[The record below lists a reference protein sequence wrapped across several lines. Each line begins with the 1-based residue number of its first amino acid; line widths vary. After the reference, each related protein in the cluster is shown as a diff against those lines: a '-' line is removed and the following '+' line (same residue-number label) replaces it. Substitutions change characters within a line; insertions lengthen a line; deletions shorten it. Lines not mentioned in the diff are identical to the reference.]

1 MAAPAPRVALVVKRS
16 AYARALEQPD
26 DRMHELLE
34 RGDPTVANVMA
45 SHEEHTAT
53 VKEVKE
59 ALAECGAKFT
69 RIRRRQ
75 FDDGEFDLVVTV
87 GGDGTLLRA
96 SHNLGSTPVLG
107 INSAPSSSVGFFCG
121 ARKGEVLPAIEGAL
135 AVELERVELNRM
147 QVAVNGEVVHA
158 RVLNDALFCHQSP
171 AATSRYIMAY
181 DGVEEEQKSSG
192 FWVGPAAGSTAA
204 QRSAGGEV
212 LELTSKQLQ
221 VVVREPY
228 SPNGAP
234 NELAHVL
241 VEDGSELFVA
251 SKSRKM
257 RLYLDG
263 PDTMVRVSL
272 GDVITF
278 RSAPEPLRLLGLSM
292 NRAKPVG

>member
-1 MAAPAPRVALVVKRS
+1 MADATPRVALVVKRS
-16 AYARALEQPD
+16 AYARALDQPD

-34 RGDPTVANVMA
+34 RGDPTVAVCSSWEA
-45 SHEEHTAT
+45 ITLAT

-96 SHNLGSTPVLG
+96 SHNLGHTPVLG

-121 ARKGEVLPAIEGAL
+121 ARKGEVLPAIKSAL
-135 AVELERVELNRM
+135 AVELERAELNRM
-147 QVAVNGEVVHA
+147 QVVVNGEVVHA

-171 AATSRYIMAY
+171 AATSRYIIAY

-204 QRSAGGEV
+204 QRSAGGAV
-212 LELTSKQLQ
+212 LPLVSKQLQ

-228 SPNGAP
+228 SPNGEP

-241 VEDGSELFVA
+241 VDEGRELVVR

-263 PDTMVRVSL
+263 PDTIVRVTL

-278 RSAPEPLRLLGLSM
+278 SSAPEPLRLLGLSP
-292 NRAKPVG
+292 NRNEPSG